1 MINLIVLFLFFIQ
14 YRYIFESY
22 IYKCACDIYSSIP
35 FYNLFQYKY
44 KEGYRKQKGHHVGFR
59 SLQDDP
65 KSVWAMHVAKIQSD
79 REYKKEYEKW
89 RTKFNTPVDML
100 GILLAKKC
108 QTLVSDID
116 YKHYLHKWTCLP
128 DQNDV
133 VQARKIYDIQ
143 SDVRTPFIII
153 SNNSY
158 FKSQQKS
165 IKCIHSHIDVLT
177 TSILSAPWS

>member
-1 MINLIVLFLFFIQ
+1 MKGCYDCMCEFMLILRLYWNFEKLFLFF
-14 YRYIFESY
+14 
-22 IYKCACDIYSSIP
+22 
-35 FYNLFQYKY
+35 NLFQYKY
-44 KEGYRKQKGHHVGFR
+44 KQAYRKQQGHHVGFR

-65 KSVWAMHVAKIQSD
+65 KSVWAIHVAKIQSD

-116 YKHYLHKWTCLP
+116 YRRYLHNWTCLP

-133 VQARKIYDIQ
+133 VQARKMNEIQ
-143 SDVRTPFIII
+143 SDVSLPFVIFFEILVFYH
-153 SNNSY
+153 SKHL
-158 FKSQQKS
+158 FS
-165 IKCIHSHIDVLT
+165 IAYSLT
-177 TSILSAPWS
+177 FLFHL